1 MMITKILAVVLAVVA
16 TGLASQ
22 ADAADLAHERTGL
35 SCTSLPDGATAGTA
49 ARRDAGACRKPGC
62 STAEPCRVV
71 PRGR

>member
-35 SCTSLPDGATAGTA
+35 SCTTLPDGATTGTA
-49 ARRDAGACRKPGC
+49 SRDAGACRKPGC